1 MNHVII
7 GTAGHVDHGKTLLIK
22 ALTGIDTDRLQEEKK
37 RGITIELG
45 FAHLDWPDGTQAGIV
60 DVPGHEKF
68 IKNMLAGAGGIDLAM
83 LGATAQQLRA
93 KADHLCALMLQQGI
107 SAEVVTTEGQVGG
120 GSVPTKMLKSFAV
133 AMEPKTGSVD
143 ELEEKLRLGMPPIIG
158 RINHDRYLLDV
169 RTLKETDYK
178 EIIAA
183 AVEAGA

>member
-1 MNHVII
+1 
-7 GTAGHVDHGKTLLIK
+7 
-22 ALTGIDTDRLQEEKK
+22 
-37 RGITIELG
+37 
-45 FAHLDWPDGTQAGIV
+45 
-60 DVPGHEKF
+60 
-68 IKNMLAGAGGIDLAM
+68 MLAV
-83 LGATAQQLRA
+83 TQEQLKA
-93 KADHLCALMLQQGI
+93 KAEKLCAGLVAAGCNAQ
-107 SAEVVTTEGQVGG
+107 VVATEGQVGG

-169 RTLKETDYK
+169 RTLKETDYE